1 MVDSVSEPGEKPL
14 NARLVR
20 SSFWYVGARVGD
32 RLIGFVSQII
42 IARLLFPDDFGLV
55 ILAFAVIGIVEVF
68 SEFGFQNAVIY
79 NQTAKRDYYDT
90 AWTMSAIRGVI
101 TALIVIGIAYP
112 ASLLFDE
119 PRLFEILPFLS
130 IKAVL
135 AGVANIRLHD
145 FEKNLWMSRIFIH
158 LIAGRLSTSIAAI
171 CFALYLGNYWALVYG
186 LLLGEVV
193 RLSVSYLLYPYL
205 PRPTLSCW
213 REIMSYSMWLMV
225 SGVLRYFRRQ
235 GHTYILGAVGQVSAV
250 GVFQIAYEI
259 AYLASTELV
268 APMKRALFPGYAKA
282 KAEPAQFKAIF
293 GNSVGIT
300 ALIAMPIAVGTGLI
314 AHLAI
319 PILLGDRWIEAIGIV
334 QILAAA
340 SAVTSVQGHVGP
352 VFLALGKT
360 KLAAGLDAYL
370 GVAYFL
376 CLVPLTYFYGLNGA
390 ATTIVTLAVISLFA
404 EIIVMRRLIGFT
416 MLDYFN
422 VCWRATLS
430 CLVMVAVVL
439 FVQSRLT
446 AVEAPPSDI
455 VQLAISIV
463 VGMLSYA
470 GSIFLLWVMFGRRRD
485 SAEYLVFDFFKGKI
499 AKSHA

>member
-1 MVDSVSEPGEKPL
+1 MVDSAAEPSEKPL
-14 NARLVR
+14 GNRIVR
-20 SSFWYVGARVGD
+20 SSFWSISGRVGD

-101 TALIVIGIAYP
+101 TALIVVAIAYP
-112 ASLLFDE
+112 SSLLFEE

-130 IKAVL
+130 IKAIL
-135 AGVANIRLHD
+135 AGLANIRLHD

-158 LIAGRLSTSIAAI
+158 LIAGRLVGAVAAI
-171 CFALYLGNYWALVYG
+171 CFAMYLGNYWALVYG
-186 LLLGEVV
+186 ILLGEMV
-193 RLSVSYLLYPYL
+193 RLTVSYLLYPYL

-213 REIMSYSMWLMV
+213 REIMSYSLWLMV
-225 SGVLRYFRRQ
+225 SGVLRYIRRQ
-235 GHTYILGAVGQVSAV
+235 GHTYVLGALGQVSAV
-250 GVFQIAYEI
+250 GVFQIAFEI
-259 AYLASTELV
+259 AYLASSELV

-282 KAEPAQFKAIF
+282 KAEPGRFKAIF

-300 ALIAMPIAVGTGLI
+300 ALFAMPIAVGTGLI

-319 PILLGDRWIEAIGIV
+319 PILLGDRWLEAIGIV
-334 QILAAA
+334 QVLAAA
-340 SAVTSVQGHVGP
+340 SAITAVQGHVGP

-376 CLVPLTYFYGLNGA
+376 CLVPLTYFYGLDGA
-390 ATTIVTLAVISLFA
+390 AATIVILALISLVA
-404 EIIVMRRLIGFT
+404 EVIVMQRLIGFT
-416 MLDYFN
+416 PWDYFK
-422 VCWRATLS
+422 VCWRGTLS
-430 CLVMVAVVL
+430 CLVMVVVVL
-439 FVQSRLT
+439 LTQSQLT
-446 AVEAPPSDI
+446 TMEELPSNI
-455 VQLAISIV
+455 VQLAASISVGV
-463 VGMLSYA
+463 VSYA
-470 GSIFLLWVMFGRRRD
+470 GSILLLWVAFGRRRD
-485 SAEYLVFDFFKGKI
+485 SVEYLVFDFFKGRI